1 MLKVCK
7 LFLVLLLL
15 LMLSKHSAFAIDHF
29 EQQKEALEAIAD
41 FANKIC
47 GEYNSQGA
55 STSIDL
61 SGEINAQ
68 VKGLLKKLADLG
80 ISGTAAYNDKSYQG
94 VLQKDLLELLKNQ
107 MTCKRDVAMQFKALV
122 PMEPKKSPTQS
133 SPSVTDPGQKSTL
146 TGQWNSFFGPV
157 TFTQHGQSFTG
168 TLYYSAEQLKK
179 IGATAN
185 IKGKRAENTLTFIW
199 WVFGDTPENPT
210 GKGVLTL
217 SDDGNKLDGYFTD
230 KNHPG
235 NFAPWQL
242 VRDQQ

>member
-1 MLKVCK
+1 MFKPNKVYLLII
-7 LFLVLLLL
+7 LFVV
-15 LMLSKHSAFAIDHF
+15 SPYNVFASDYL
-29 EQQKEALEAIAD
+29 EKQKEALEIIAD

-47 GEYNSQGA
+47 GEYKDEGS
-55 STSIDL
+55 SESIDI
-61 SGEINAQ
+61 SGEINAEIQ
-68 VKGLLKKLADLG
+68 GLLKKLAGLG

-94 VLQKDLLELLKNQ
+94 VLQKDLAELLKNQ
-107 MTCKRDVAMQFKALV
+107 ITCKENVALQFKALV
-122 PMEPKKSPTQS
+122 PMGTEKPVTQT
-133 SPSVTDPGQKSTL
+133 SPSVTDLGQKYSL
-146 TGQWNSFFGPV
+146 TGRWNSIFGPV
-157 TFTQHGQSFTG
+157 SFTQHGQSFTG
-168 TLYYSAEQLKK
+168 TLYYSAEHLKK

-235 NFAPWQL
+235 NFAPWQI
-242 VRDQQ
+242 VREQM